1 MVDTVDSLRVMV
13 KLRWAL
19 RGQVPQL
26 IGGTQ
31 RGGGESKMFT
41 TLSWKACNWFLA
53 GS

>member
-31 RGGGESKMFT
+31 RGGGIQNVHDFLGRLAT
-41 TLSWKACNWFLA
+41 GSWLEAD
-53 GS
+53 